1 MRNFIFWVT
10 IVVLMQAC
18 ASNTGNQSVSRTSTA
33 ESSRSSANAISAP
46 MGSKLSL
53 CLTTVSNAPPA
64 TGREIINFYP
74 LVLVN
79 GVQLMTAPVRGACL
93 SSGFGRRGGRLHKG
107 VDYHQRPAGSVFV
120 AGDAT
125 VIEATYRNDYG
136 NMVVLDH
143 GSGVYT
149 RYAHLESFS
158 TGIRVGEKVKS
169 GEVMGRMG
177 NSGRVRAVHLHYEI
191 LIGNYNNPKRSFG
204 LEPRNPFKR

>member
-1 MRNFIFWVT
+1 
-10 IVVLMQAC
+10 VVLMQAC
-18 ASNTGNQSVSRTSTA
+18 ASNTGNQTTSNAAKSASSSSSVNPVQ
-33 ESSRSSANAISAP
+33 SSQ
-46 MGSKLSL
+46 GGKLSL
-53 CLTTVSNAPPA
+53 CQMKVSNAPPA

-125 VIEATYRNDYG
+125 VIEATYRKDYG
-136 NMVVLDH
+136 NMIVLDH

-149 RYAHLESFS
+149 RYAHLDSFS
-158 TGIRVGEKVKS
+158 KGIRVGEKVKS

-191 LIGNYNNPKRSFG
+191 LTGNYNNPKRSFG
-204 LEPRNPFKR
+204 LQPRNPFKR